1 MIESQVFVFCGHGQ
15 EVAGVVGS
23 NPGFFVF
30 HQVEDFVHD
39 ILLNQGLLLLQLLGA
54 CLEGVVFCGVYIVA
68 QEIFGNAECI
78 PGVAKHQD
86 FVGILLIPQQL
97 PASDVCFVHVF
108 GVVDDAHSAPG
119 VGDGVLILRVINGVF
134 CRPRQYTGSW
144 GCCRSS
150 EAGACFRRQGGRS
163 YSLRE

>member
-134 CRPRQYTGSW
+134 VGLVNILVVGDVVEVQRQEHVFVGK
-144 GCCRSS
+144 
-150 EAGACFRRQGGRS
+150 AGDHIV
-163 YSLRE
+163 